1 MEFDIG
7 ISCGNCDTFSPIGTS
22 ACPICGHELSLTQ
35 NSKSIFGTDI
45 VASEPVASHR
55 GKSSVRLPEISQPS
69 EEKPMEL
76 ARNYI
81 CRECSMS
88 VPSGHKFCGTCG
100 AAVPP
105 EIVEMQTKYFGVLQA
120 PGKARLILVRGEA
133 DVDGLSYVLQG
144 VEHVAGKDVG
154 QILFPED
161 KWMSPR
167 HANFVYENDQ
177 LVVKDE
183 GSVNGVYLRVRDRVS
198 IQYGD
203 QFICGEQV
211 FRLEPTPPENTGAD
225 PDQTYLYTSP
235 RRSSPFRIV
244 QLLKGGALGS
254 VFTARRN
261 VMQIGR
267 EECEISF
274 PTDVYMSSNH
284 AKVEM
289 SSKSSFT
296 LVDIGSKNGTYYR
309 IKQPQT
315 LLHGD
320 YLFLGKQLLRVEIT
334 A

>member
-1 MEFDIG
+1 M
-7 ISCGNCDTFSPIGTS
+7 GTS
-22 ACPICGHELSLTQ
+22 ACPKCGHELSLKPVGET
-35 NSKSIFGTDI
+35 IFGSDI
-45 VASEPVASHR
+45 ITQENAQSEKEKP
-55 GKSSVRLPEISQPS
+55 SVRIPVSPQLS
-69 EEKPMEL
+69 EEELMEQ

-81 CRECSMS
+81 CRECSMG

-105 EIVEMQTKYFGVLQA
+105 EIVEMQTKYFGILQA
-120 PGKARLILVRGEA
+120 PGKARLILIRGES

-144 VEHVAGKDVG
+144 VEHIAGREEG
-154 QILFPED
+154 QILFPDD

-167 HANFVYENDQ
+167 HANFVYDNDQ
-177 LVVKDE
+177 LIVKDE
-183 GSVNGVYLRVRDRVS
+183 GSVNGVYLRVRDQAS

-203 QFICGEQV
+203 QFICGEQL
-211 FRLEPTPPENTGAD
+211 FRLEPTPSEDSGPD

-244 QLLKGGALGS
+244 QILRGGVPGS
-254 VFTARRN
+254 VFSARRN
-261 VMQIGR
+261 VIQIGR

-274 PTDVYMSSNH
+274 PTDIYMSSNH

-289 SSKSSFT
+289 SSKGSFT

-315 LLHGD
+315 LQHGD

-334 A
+334 S